1 MKPYIYIILF
11 VTTIGALV
19 SCHTTNKH
27 QDSSPYDSSN
37 VAPAGKDSNSTRP
50 PADID
55 SLEAQINLPDSVFE
69 DGSVPTT
76 WKAAGFR
83 HPQEFKRW
91 LIKYKDWVKNDQID
105 SLAAHTHF
113 PIHGAGNTN
122 WFKEAYPHIY
132 TTHVKAV
139 VSRQRLNRIFRN
151 GQGAMFGDGTVWFIE
166 KGGKFWVNQIN
177 G

>member
-55 SLEAQINLPDSVFE
+55 SLE
-69 DGSVPTT
+69 
-76 WKAAGFR
+76 